1 MNKIKL
7 KKYKLICT
15 SLNIISIILLFNL
28 INSENN
34 LRLISLKEEKIS
46 KEYINLVNFVRNNKG
61 YINPKLIPNETSN
74 INRYIITKEKIK
86 KDEILLI
93 IPDEILISKL
103 HKSIN
108 YKCIEAYGLIEEYEY
123 ECVVYFMTI
132 DKYNPSSIFKPYYDY
147 LPKIN
152 ISDFVFSFN
161 EEEKN
166 LFKDTGITEGIRTYE
181 FFLDKALRPVEQRL
195 KEFAKKYKIKYEEI
209 LEEFKYNFIMV
220 GTRNFGRRDSIF
232 DVNTMVPY
240 LDLINHSDKN
250 DADWNY
256 DENEGVYILTAIRD
270 IDKNE
275 EITDSYGK
283 FMNSRLYETYGF
295 VIPGNTVND
304 NVYVRINGESITLNI
319 SFMKSKIESMFE
331 KLVQMKGLEF
341 NEAKKIIIKE
351 LKDKKRYYL
360 NLKTNRFS
368 LNVIIKEHLDII
380 NTFIKEVQIFS
391 I

>member
-7 KKYKLICT
+7 KKYKLRCT

-34 LRLISLKEEKIS
+34 LRLISLKEGKIS
-46 KEYINLVNFVRNNKG
+46 KEYTNLVNFVRNNKG

-161 EEEKN
+161 EEEKK

-195 KEFAKKYKIKYEEI
+195 KEFAKKNKIKYEEI

-250 DADWNY
+250 NTDWNY
-256 DENEGVYILTAIRD
+256 DENEGAYILTAIKD
-270 IDKNE
+270 IEKNE

-295 VIPGNTVND
+295 VIPGNK
-304 NVYVRINGESITLNI
+304 RIEW
-319 SFMKSKIESMFE
+319 
-331 KLVQMKGLEF
+331 
-341 NEAKKIIIKE
+341 
-351 LKDKKRYYL
+351 
-360 NLKTNRFS
+360 
-368 LNVIIKEHLDII
+368 
-380 NTFIKEVQIFS
+380 
-391 I
+391 

>member
-1 MNKIKL
+1 MTKIKFMKFNL
-7 KKYKLICT
+7 SFTL
-15 SLNIISIILLFNL
+15 LNIISIILLFKI
-28 INSENN
+28 INSEKN
-34 LRLISLKEEKIS
+34 LRLISLKEENFS

-61 YINPKLIPNETSN
+61 YINPKLIPNEISN
-74 INRYIITKEKIK
+74 TNRFIITKEPIK

-108 YKCIEAYGLIEEYEY
+108 PKCIEAYGLIEEYEY
-123 ECVVYFMTI
+123 ECIVYFMTI
-132 DKYNPSSIFKPYYDY
+132 DKYNSSSVFKPYYDY

-152 ISDFVFSFN
+152 ISEFVFSFD
-161 EEEKN
+161 EEEKKI
-166 LFKDTGITEGIRTYE
+166 FKDTGITEGITTYE
-181 FFLDKALRPVEQRL
+181 YFLDKALKPVEERL
-195 KEFAKKYKIKYEEI
+195 QKFAKKNNIKYEEI
-209 LEEFKYNFIMV
+209 LQEFKNNFIMV

-250 DADWNY
+250 NTDWNY
-256 DENEGVYILTAIRD
+256 DENEGAYILKAIKD
-270 IDKNE
+270 IGKNE

-283 FMNSRLYETYGF
+283 FMNSRLYQTYGF

-319 SFMKSKIESMFE
+319 SFLKSKIESMFE
-331 KLVQMKGLEF
+331 KLVQMKGMEF
-341 NEAKKIIIKE
+341 NEAKNIIKKE
-351 LKDKKRYYL
+351 LNDKKKYYL
-360 NLKTNRFS
+360 NLKTNRFA
-368 LNVIIKEHLDII
+368 LNVLIKEHLEII
-380 NTFIKEVQIFS
+380 DTFIKEVQILS